1 MYNDD
6 DFILYTE
13 WIYYSIL
20 SWTLIMYEVMEK
32 QNKIQMI
39 QITMNFAITMV
50 LSKNKIHV
58 VYIYET
64 YVKIKKEILNVF

>member
-13 WIYYSIL
+13 WIYYLIL

-39 QITMNFAITMV
+39 KILMNFAITMV
-50 LSKNKIHV
+50 LSKKKIHV
-58 VYIYET
+58 VYIRN
-64 YVKIKKEILNVF
+64 LC

>member
-1 MYNDD
+1 
-6 DFILYTE
+6 
-13 WIYYSIL
+13 
-20 SWTLIMYEVMEK
+20 MYEVMEK

-39 QITMNFAITMV
+39 KILMNFAITMV